1 MTVLRTRLDLRS
13 DAFEENRASML
24 EQLQVVRDLEAVVRG
39 HAERARPRFDKRGQL
54 LPRERVDRLLD
65 PGSPFVELS
74 TLAGLR
80 MHDDD
85 GKKQVAGG
93 GNIVGIGF
101 VSGVR
106 VLVNASDAAIKGGS
120 VTPMGL
126 RKSLRAQEIALRE
139 KLPCINLVES
149 GGANLL
155 YQSEIFVDG
164 GRVFANLARLSAAG
178 IPQLTVVHGSST
190 AGGAYLPGLSDYV
203 VMVEDR
209 AKVFLAGPPL
219 VKAALGEDANDEEL
233 GGAHMHATVSGTAEY
248 VASDDAHGLELAREI
263 IASLG
268 WDLDQSPERLRP
280 SRPPRYDAEEL
291 LGIVPADPR
300 TPYDVREVLARLV
313 DGSEFLAFK
322 ADYDGQTV
330 CGHATL
336 DGRPVGIL
344 GNNGPITPQ
353 GSVKAAQFIQLC
365 EQAGLPLVFLMN
377 TTGYMVG
384 KAAEQAGAVKHG
396 SKMIQAVANATVPK
410 VTIVLGGAYGAG
422 NYGMCG
428 RGYDP
433 DFLFAWPSA
442 KVAVMG
448 GEQAA
453 MVMKIITRA
462 SFARKGMPLDDAAL
476 EAMSGEIRKKLDRE
490 ASALFATARVWDD
503 GIIDPRDTRQILSFA
518 LATACSA
525 RRRTLRPNSFG
536 VARG

>member
-1 MTVLRTRLDLRS
+1 VTVLRSRLDVRS
-13 DAFEENRASML
+13 QAFADNRAAML
-24 EQLQVVRDLEAVVRG
+24 EQLQTVRDLESVVRS

-54 LPRERVDRLLD
+54 LPRQRVGRLLD

-85 GKKQVAGG
+85 GRKQVAGG

-101 VSGVR
+101 VRGVR
-106 VLVNASDAAIKGGS
+106 VLINASDSAIKGGS

-203 VMVEDR
+203 VMVKDR
-209 AKVFLAGPPL
+209 ARVFLAGPPL
-219 VKAALGEDANDEEL
+219 VKAALGEDADEEEL
-233 GGAHMHATVSGTAEY
+233 GGARMHATVSGTAEY
-248 VASDDAHGLELAREI
+248 LAEDDAHGLEIARDIIGSLAWE
-263 IASLG
+263 
-268 WDLDQSPERLRP
+268 QHTSPETLRE
-280 SRPPRYDAEEL
+280 SRPPRYSAQEL
-291 LGIVPADPR
+291 LGIAPADPR
-300 TPYDVREVLARLV
+300 EPYDVREILARLV
-313 DGSEFLAFK
+313 DDSDFLDFK
-322 ADYDGQTV
+322 ADFGPQTV

-353 GSVKAAQFIQLC
+353 GSVKAAHFIQLC

-384 KAAEQAGAVKHG
+384 RDAEQAGAVKHG

-410 VTIVLGGAYGAG
+410 VTLVVGGAFGAG

-433 DFLFAWPSA
+433 DFLFSWPSA
-442 KVAVMG
+442 RVAVMG

-453 MVMKIITRA
+453 TVMKIITRA
-462 SFARKGMPLDDAAL
+462 KFTRKGLPIDDDAL

-503 GIIDPRDTRQILSFA
+503 GIIDPRDSRRILSFA
-518 LATACSA
+518 LATACEA
-525 RRRTLRPNSFG
+525 RRRTVRPSSFG